1 MEFEVLEG
9 FKIEIDKILAEKLG
23 IADGDELEQLL
34 EGDCIV
40 IRKR

>member
-9 FKIEIDKILAEKLG
+9 FKIEIQSDLAEKLG
-23 IADGDELEQLL
+23 IADGDTLEQSL
-34 EGDCIV
+34 EGDFIV

>member
-1 MEFEVLEG
+1 VCE
-9 FKIEIDKILAEKLG
+9 IEIPKEIAEQLG
-23 IADGDELEQLL
+23 IADGDELEQSL